1 MNFDPISTVV
11 TQVSGLF
18 HQLLHAAP
26 DQSIDD
32 GSGLMMP
39 ALAGVALAITMALM
53 LAIYF
58 QTGYRSY
65 RDMIRHG
72 LAAALGLMLL
82 AFAIY
87 DMRNAALAHIAKAR
101 PAATFELQWQK
112 TTERAREL
120 AAEMERTSGSAPET
134 HQG

>member
-1 MNFDPISTVV
+1 MNIDPISTAFDQV
-11 TQVSGLF
+11 TGLF
-18 HQLLHAAP
+18 RQLLHAVP
-26 DQSIDD
+26 DQGVDD
-32 GSGLMMP
+32 GSSLMMA
-39 ALAGVALAITMALM
+39 ALAGIALAITVALM
-53 LAIYF
+53 LSIYV

-72 LAAALGLMLL
+72 LVAALGLMLL

-120 AAEMERTSGSAPET
+120 AAEMDGTTRSLVSA